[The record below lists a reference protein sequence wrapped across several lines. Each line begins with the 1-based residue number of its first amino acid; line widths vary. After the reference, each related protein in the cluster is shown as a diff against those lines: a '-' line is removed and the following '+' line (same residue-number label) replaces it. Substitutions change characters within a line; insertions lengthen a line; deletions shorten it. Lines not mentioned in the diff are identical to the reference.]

1 MPNATRYRGRM
12 TKTDAAPRVAF
23 GMRALR
29 EHPLLRARIAV
40 ALLFLLYGVILGS
53 WTARIPA
60 VKQRLDV
67 TDGQLSLAL
76 LAFAAGAIVGM
87 QAVGRLVDRYGS
99 RRVMLPAALIDGAML
114 LGPAFAPNLPLLAL
128 ALFGFG
134 AVHGTLNVAMN
145 TNAIEVQRAWG
156 RPIISSF
163 HAVYSIGGFIGSA
176 LGGLFARAGL
186 GPAVSFATVTGL
198 VVLGVGWSSRWA
210 LSRQAMTPPNGPDPA
225 SPEPSQPSAPAAP
238 PTRTTPPPALSTPSL
253 STPLPSS
260 PPPLLT
266 RLRTFTAPS
275 RAILFLGALAFCCL
289 VGEGAAA
296 DWSAVYLRDNLHTS
310 AGFAATAYAAFAI
323 AMTAGRLVGD
333 RLTAVLGPVRLVRGC
348 GVLASVGLAAG
359 LLVNAPIAGVIGFAC
374 LGAGLSCIVP
384 QVFSTAGSR
393 DPARAGE
400 AIARVASLGF
410 IGFVV
415 GPIVIGGAA
424 ELVGL
429 PTALAIPVVLVMAV
443 ALAAPALRSAAA
455 STVTLDR

>member
-1 MPNATRYRGRM
+1 MTATG
-12 TKTDAAPRVAF
+12 TAPRVAF

-29 EHPLLRARIAV
+29 EHPLLRGRVAV

-53 WTARIPA
+53 WTSRIPA
-60 VKQRLDV
+60 VKQRLGV
-67 TDGQLSLAL
+67 NDGQLSLAL

-99 RRVMLPAALIDGAML
+99 RRVMLPAALIDGAIL
-114 LGPAFAPNLPLLAL
+114 LAPAFAPNLPLLVL

-134 AVHGTLNVAMN
+134 SVHGTLNVAMN
-145 TNAIEVQRAWG
+145 TNAVEVQRAWG

-163 HAVYSIGGFIGSA
+163 HAVYSIGGFLGAA
-176 LGGLFARAGL
+176 LGGLYARVGL
-186 GPAVSFATVTGL
+186 GPAVTFATVTGL
-198 VVLGVGWSSRWA
+198 AVLSVGLSSRWA
-210 LSRQAMTPPNGPDPA
+210 LTQ
-225 SPEPSQPSAPAAP
+225 QAPAQP
-238 PTRTTPPPALSTPSL
+238 KLPPPATSPQTRDAASPLSPA
-253 STPLPSS
+253 LPAPRADS
-260 PPPLLT
+260 LLT
-266 RLRTFTAPS
+266 RVRSFLAPS
-275 RAILFLGALAFCCL
+275 NAVLFLGALAFCCL

-310 AGFAATAYAAFAI
+310 AGFAASAYAAFSI

-333 RLTAVLGPVRLVRGC
+333 RLTARLGPVRLVRAC
-348 GVLASVGLAAG
+348 GVLASAGLAAG
-359 LLVNAPIAGVIGFAC
+359 LLVNAPIAGVAGFAC

-384 QVFSTAGSR
+384 QVFSTAGTR
-393 DPARAGE
+393 DPAHAGE

-429 PTALAIPVVLVMAV
+429 PVALAIPVVLVLAV
-443 ALAAPALRSAAA
+443 ALASPALRPEPPEP
-455 STVTLDR
+455 VTLER

>member
-1 MPNATRYRGRM
+1 MTATG
-12 TKTDAAPRVAF
+12 TAPRVAF
-23 GMRALR
+23 GRRALR
-29 EHPLLRARIAV
+29 EHPLLRGRVAV

-53 WTARIPA
+53 WTSRIPA
-60 VKQRLDV
+60 VKQRLGV
-67 TDGQLSLAL
+67 NDGQLSLAL

-99 RRVMLPAALIDGAML
+99 RRVMLPAALIDGAIL
-114 LGPAFAPNLPLLAL
+114 LAPAFAPNLPLLVL

-134 AVHGTLNVAMN
+134 SVHGTLNVAMN
-145 TNAIEVQRAWG
+145 TNAVEVQRAWG

-163 HAVYSIGGFIGSA
+163 HAVYSIGGFLGAA
-176 LGGLFARAGL
+176 LGGLYARVGL
-186 GPAVSFATVTGL
+186 GPAATFATVTGL
-198 VVLGVGWSSRWA
+198 VVLSVGLSSRWA
-210 LSRQAMTPPNGPDPA
+210 LTQ
-225 SPEPSQPSAPAAP
+225 QAPAQP
-238 PTRTTPPPALSTPSL
+238 KLPPPATSPQTRDSASPVS
-253 STPLPSS
+253 PALPAPRADS
-260 PPPLLT
+260 LLT
-266 RLRTFTAPS
+266 RVRSFLAPS
-275 RAILFLGALAFCCL
+275 NAVLFLGALAFCCL

-310 AGFAATAYAAFAI
+310 AGFAASAYAAFSI

-333 RLTAVLGPVRLVRGC
+333 RLTARLGPVRLVRAC
-348 GVLASVGLAAG
+348 GVLASAGLAAG
-359 LLVNAPIAGVIGFAC
+359 LLVNAPIAGVAGFAC

-384 QVFSTAGSR
+384 QVFSTAGTR

-429 PTALAIPVVLVMAV
+429 PVALAIPVVLVLAV
-443 ALAAPALRSAAA
+443 ALASPALRPEPPEP
-455 STVTLDR
+455 VTLER

>member
-1 MPNATRYRGRM
+1 MPNATRYRDRM
-12 TKTDAAPRVAF
+12 TETDAAPRVAF
-23 GMRALR
+23 GMRAIRTLR
-29 EHPLLRARIAV
+29 SLRSLSEHPIRRARIAV

-53 WTARIPA
+53 WTSRIPA
-60 VKQRLDV
+60 VKQRLGV
-67 TDGQLSLAL
+67 SDGQLSLAL

-99 RRVMLPAALIDGAML
+99 RRVMIPAALVDGAIL
-114 LGPAFAPNLPLLAL
+114 LGPAFAPNLPLLVL

-145 TNAIEVQRAWG
+145 ANAVEVQRAWG

-176 LGGLFARAGL
+176 LGGLYARAGL
-186 GPAVSFATVTGL
+186 GPAVSFATVTGV
-198 VVLGVGWSSRWA
+198 VVLGVGLSSRWA
-210 LSRQAMTPPNGPDPA
+210 LSQQGSLTPPDASTLVTVPA
-225 SPEPSQPSAPAAP
+225 ASQPTTFSPQPAP
-238 PTRTTPPPALSTPSL
+238 PSALARLRDFLTPS
-253 STPLPSS
+253 S
-260 PPPLLT
+260 
-266 RLRTFTAPS
+266 AV
-275 RAILFLGALAFCCL
+275 LFLGALAFCCL

-310 AGFAATAYAAFAI
+310 AGFAAVAYAAFSI

-333 RLTAVLGPVRLVRGC
+333 RLTARFGPVRLVRGC
-348 GVLASVGLAAG
+348 GVLASAGLAAG

-384 QVFSTAGSR
+384 QVFSTAGTR

-410 IGFVV
+410 IGFIV

-424 ELVGL
+424 EVVGL

-443 ALAAPALRSAAA
+443 ALAASALRPQDEA
-455 STVTLDR
+455 VTLER